1 MTIAPD
7 LRLRSPHPLF
17 RLELEQ
23 AAFNHGF
30 RRPNG
35 DADGWLWFRSDE
47 GVPGEVALASGSGDD
62 GGPWFLAVEHAGVA
76 RSLELEFPEAT
87 FGPIPAAF
95 TGAFAF
101 AEQAAMRI
109 ALSRAFHLARS
120 LPSFPLSA
128 FEDEVRSL
136 GDTEIDRIVRQRIG
150 QGVFRRALLDYW
162 GRCPLTGITEPA
174 LLRAS
179 HIVAWVDCE
188 SDAERLDVFN
198 GLLLSAHWDAAFD
211 IGLISFSDEGEAL
224 CSPRLDAIA
233 LDVLRAIEVPR
244 IALEDG
250 HRLQLQ
256 RHRRKHGFD

>member
-7 LRLRSPHPLF
+7 LRLRSPHPLY

-76 RSLELEFPEAT
+76 RSLELEFPRAT

-101 AEQAAMRI
+101 AEQAEMRI

-120 LPSFPLSA
+120 LPSFPLSQ

-162 GRCPLTGITEPA
+162 GRCPLTGITD
-174 LLRAS
+174 RG
-179 HIVAWVDCE
+179 
-188 SDAERLDVFN
+188 R
-198 GLLLSAHWDAAFD
+198 GLLEAF
-211 IGLISFSDEGEAL
+211 
-224 CSPRLDAIA
+224 
-233 LDVLRAIEVPR
+233 
-244 IALEDG
+244 
-250 HRLQLQ
+250 Q
-256 RHRRKHGFD
+256 

>member
-1 MTIAPD
+1 MINSEH
-7 LRLRSPHPLF
+7 RLRSPHPLY

-47 GVPGEVALASGSGDD
+47 GVPGEVALASGTHDD

-76 RSLELEFPEAT
+76 RSLSLEFPGAA
-87 FGPIPAAF
+87 FGPVPAAF

-101 AEQAAMRI
+101 VDQADMRN

-120 LPSFPLSA
+120 LPSFPLGQ
-128 FEDEVRSL
+128 FEDAVRGL
-136 GDTEIDRIVRQRIG
+136 GDTEIDRIVRQRVG
-150 QGVFRRALLDYW
+150 QDVFRRALLDYW

-179 HIVAWVDCE
+179 HIVAWADCE

-211 IGLISFSDEGEAL
+211 AGLISFTDDGA
-224 CSPRLDAIA
+224 AIA
-233 LDVLRAIEVPR
+233 SAHLEAT
-244 IALEDG
+244 ALEVLHVTEAPQIPLEDS
-250 HRLQLQ
+250 HRIQLQ
-256 RHRRKHGFD
+256 KHRRKYGFE

>member
-1 MTIAPD
+1 MINSD
-7 LRLRSPHPLF
+7 LRLRAPHPLY

-47 GVPGEVALASGSGDD
+47 GVPGEVALSSGTRAD

-76 RSLELEFPEAT
+76 SSLALEFPAAV
-87 FGPIPAAF
+87 FGPVPSAF
-95 TGAFAF
+95 TAAFAF
-101 AEQAAMRI
+101 DDQADMRN

-120 LPSFPLSA
+120 LPSFPLSQ
-128 FEDEVRSL
+128 FEEEVCGL
-136 GDTEIDRIVRQRIG
+136 GDTEIDRIVRQRVG
-150 QGVFRRALLDYW
+150 QDVFRRALLDYW
-162 GRCPLTGITEPA
+162 GRCPLTSITEPA

-198 GLLLSAHWDAAFD
+198 GFLLSAHWDAAFD
-211 IGLISFSDEGEAL
+211 AGLISFSDEGEAL
-224 CSPRLDAIA
+224 CSPHLDAVA
-233 LDVLRAIEVPR
+233 LDILRAIEVPR

-250 HRLQLQ
+250 HRLQLKK
-256 RHRRKHGFD
+256 HRRKYGFD